1 MYFDDAVERINKIDW
16 GRINMEGGKD
26 AQNLGCQFLH
36 RMAIFT
42 RDHSLTTNYNP
53 LFRNIAA
60 ELGDKESIDIAD
72 YCSIE
77 AQTVLNTVLR
87 SIIMCY
93 LQLAKYS
100 DQNPDAYKY
109 MQVYEPL
116 IQLLEEGFLFTYRE
130 GGLMIFGGGLYH
142 LHHWYETYLNKNP
155 D

>member
-1 MYFDDAVERINKIDW
+1 
-16 GRINMEGGKD
+16 
-26 AQNLGCQFLH
+26 
-36 RMAIFT
+36 
-42 RDHSLTTNYNP
+42 
-53 LFRNIAA
+53 
-60 ELGDKESIDIAD
+60 
-72 YCSIE
+72 
-77 AQTVLNTVLR
+77 
-87 SIIMCY
+87 MCY